1 MSNDRPLVR
10 ILRKALLRSGA
21 LALLIVAMAALPAQA
36 AAGDLDTT
44 FGNGGTVITIMPNKG
59 WGNQIAIQPD
69 GKLVVAGFNGKDPVT
84 DMAVVRYNTDGSLD
98 TTFGGTGIVTTDFGG
113 QDYARAIALQAD
125 GKIIAAGSG
134 GVNKDFALARYN
146 TDGTLD
152 TTFGTGGM
160 VTTDFGGTD
169 AIRALLVRPSDKKIV
184 AVGFHGST
192 GNFDW
197 ALARYFPNGTLDTTF
212 GTGGTVLTDF
222 GGVDQTRGAV
232 LVRGGKM
239 VVAGMTKSS
248 NTKSDFALA
257 RYNQNGTLDT
267 TFGTGGKVTTDFGA
281 FDLARAIVLQPDGKV
296 VAGGYSG
303 CCGGG
308 SPAIKGQYDPDLA
321 QDGLAPNTA
330 SDFAIARYNTNGSL
344 DTTFGPDGT
353 GKVIADLF
361 GNADHARALALQS
374 DGKLVQAGN
383 SATLTGT
390 LVDSTAV
397 VRYNADGTLDT
408 TFGNGGIVLTDIAPG
423 LQEGARDVKVQ
434 ADGKIVTAGI
444 VGATSGGGF
453 EYALAR
459 YLGS

>member
-1 MSNDRPLVR
+1 
-10 ILRKALLRSGA
+10 
-21 LALLIVAMAALPAQA
+21 MAALPAQA

-84 DMAVVRYNTDGSLD
+84 DIAVVRYNTDGSLD

-113 QDYARAIALQAD
+113 QDYARAIALQSD

-134 GVNKDFALARYN
+134 GVSNNFALARYN
-146 TDGTLD
+146 TDGSLD

-169 AIRALLVRPSDKKIV
+169 AIRGLVIRPSDKKIV

-222 GGVDQTRGAV
+222 GAVDQARGVV
-232 LVRGGKM
+232 LTQGGRF
-239 VVAGMTKSS
+239 VVAGMTKMS

-257 RYNQNGTLDT
+257 RYNPNGSLDP
-267 TFGTGGKVTTDFGA
+267 TFGVGGKVTTDFGA

-308 SPAIKGQYDPDLA
+308 RPAIKGQYDPDLA

-330 SDFAIARYNTNGSL
+330 SDFAMARYNTNGSL

-361 GNADHARALALQS
+361 GNADHARALALQT
-374 DGKLVQAGN
+374 DGKLIQAGN
-383 SATLTGT
+383 SATLTGA

-444 VGATSGGGF
+444 VGAQSGGGF